1 MSGLYTQQSSSVFQF
16 NRRLSFDPCLCDYV
30 CLCVCVFVYVC
41 FKRCC
46 QPNGG
51 SDCLARV
58 YQWQIGFYSQFQ
70 SWCAIRAVCVCGWNT
85 PAGFVCVCNE
95 IILFCLFPMSN
106 LEWNQ
111 QREALSWFPG
121 ECQRFVVIVT
131 LVSPI
136 LRVLLSWAIVK
147 NFHFFRFSLRVESG
161 EERWAGYYILS
172 KRNISLSSFFRV
184 CLSQGICRVMREGLM
199 ACVLF
204 LFSLSYS
211 IVLPCFFSESRPQL

>member
-1 MSGLYTQQSSSVFQF
+1 MCF
-16 NRRLSFDPCLCDYV
+16 NSIDDYRLTRACVTTCV
-30 CLCVCVFVYVC
+30 CVCVFVYVC

-111 QREALSWFPG
+111 QREALSWFSRRMP
-121 ECQRFVVIVT
+121 T
-131 LVSPI
+131 L
-136 LRVLLSWAIVK
+136 RC
-147 NFHFFRFSLRVESG
+147 HCYTRFSNLACAALVGDCQKFPFFPVFVESRVWRG
-161 EERWAGYYILS
+161 EMGRILYTKQAKHFS
-172 KRNISLSSFFRV
+172 
-184 CLSQGICRVMREGLM
+184 
-199 ACVLF
+199 LF
-204 LFSLSYS
+204 LFSCVFHKASA
-211 IVLPCFFSESRPQL
+211 EWWGRG